1 MRSSDCS
8 SDGCT
13 SDLIAV
19 GWLIWELTQSVTWLG
34 LVAFADLF
42 PSVFIGLIG
51 GVAADRFD
59 RVAVIMI
66 CQGVAMLLSAVLGI
80 VTLAGAMTAELLVAL
95 TFFGGVVI
103 GFNQPSRLALVS
115 SLVPRGSEEPR
126 LNSSH

>member
-1 MRSSDCS
+1 MPAVPGPHVILRTLGHPDYGLYTLGNSVSLV
-8 SDGCT
+8 GMWMQR
-13 SDLIAV
+13 IAV
-19 GWLIWELTQSVTWLG
+19 GWLIWELTHSGTWLG

-80 VTLAGAMTAELLVAL
+80 VTDRKST
-95 TFFGGVVI
+95 
-103 GFNQPSRLALVS
+103 
-115 SLVPRGSEEPR
+115 R
-126 LNSSH
+126 LNSSN